1 MLSKNQM
8 VKELTAA
15 QKAARKAIESTY
27 SGVCTILE
35 RRDIRDE
42 KTKIT
47 RKNEE
52 VPIVENQPC
61 KLSFEKLN
69 AVVQT
74 DTAAKLTQGT
84 KLFIAPEIQIKP
96 GSKIIV
102 EQNGK
107 TTEYSASGEPAVYF
121 SHSEYMLELFKGWA

>member
-1 MLSKNQM
+1 M
-8 VKELTAA
+8 VKLTAA

-27 SGVCTILE
+27 SGVCTIIE
-35 RRDIRDE
+35 RRDVQDE

-52 VPIVENQPC
+52 VPVVENQPC

-74 DTAAKLTQGT
+74 ETAAAAAQGI
-84 KLFIAPEIQIKP
+84 KLFLAPEIMV
-96 GSKIIV
+96 GSNSKIV
-102 EQNGK
+102 VTQNGI
-107 TTEYSASGEPAVYF
+107 TEEYSASGKPAIYPT
-121 SHSEYMLELFKGWA
+121 HKEITLALFRGWA

>member
-1 MLSKNQM
+1 MLPENQV
-8 VKELTAA
+8 VKLTAA

-27 SGVCTILE
+27 SGVYAIIE
-35 RRDIRDE
+35 RRDVRDE

-47 RKNEE
+47 RKNKE
-52 VPIVENQPC
+52 VSVVENQPC

-74 DTAAKLTQGT
+74 GTAAKQTQGT
-84 KLFIAPEIQIKP
+84 KLFIAPEIKVKP

-102 EQNGK
+102 EQNGV
-107 TTEYSASGEPAVYF
+107 TTEYSSSGVPAVYL
-121 SHSEYMLELFKGWA
+121 SHAEIMLELFEGWA

>member
-1 MLSKNQM
+1 MLPENQV
-8 VKELTAA
+8 VKLTAA

-27 SGVCTILE
+27 SGVCAIIE
-35 RRDIRDE
+35 RRDVRDE

-47 RKNEE
+47 RKNKE
-52 VPIVENQPC
+52 VSVVENQPC

-74 DTAAKLTQGT
+74 GTAAKQTQGT
-84 KLFIAPEIQIKP
+84 KLFIAPEIKVKP

-102 EQNGK
+102 EQNGV
-107 TTEYSASGEPAVYF
+107 TTEYSASGVPAVYL
-121 SHSEYMLELFKGWA
+121 SHAEIMLELFEGWA

>member
-1 MLSKNQM
+1 MNG
-8 VKELTAA
+8 LTAA

-35 RRDIRDE
+35 RRDVRDE

-84 KLFIAPEIQIKP
+84 KLFIAPEIKIKP

-102 EQNGK
+102 EQNGT

-121 SHSEYMLELFKGWA
+121 SHSEYMLELFKGWS